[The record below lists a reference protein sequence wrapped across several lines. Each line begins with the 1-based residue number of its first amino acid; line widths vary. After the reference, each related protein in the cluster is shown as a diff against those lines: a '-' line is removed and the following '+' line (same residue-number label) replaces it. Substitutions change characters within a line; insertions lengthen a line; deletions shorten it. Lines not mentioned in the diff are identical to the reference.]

1 MEHTCESRISR
12 VVVHARGALVTRA
25 VTLPEDLPTGTVDVV
40 VPSLTALA
48 QAGSLRAAI
57 VDGTRVVS
65 SMKAELVMPDRS
77 PEPGPTAKAVRDA
90 AATHERLVAERA
102 VVAEQRERVG
112 ATKLLPAVRAHD
124 GKRERDKLD
133 ARLADVAEMQRLV
146 EDVCARLDD
155 EMRELDRRII
165 EARRALDAAK
175 LEDEQASSA
184 SRMGTSHPTRSAR
197 VRLTGEGKSGT
208 LEITYAVSAARW
220 WPAYTLRLAQGG
232 AAARWIFEA
241 VVAQRT
247 GEDWSDVPLALSSGD
262 LVFDVRLPVLR
273 SLRFSR
279 AQAERRPGY
288 RPPPDGI
295 ESMFASYLAFGV
307 GAFAAEARDISDAA
321 TTTEAELT
329 RAIRDGGFD
338 EGAITRELLAA
349 DADHAGALEEQDDAE
364 TVVFAG
370 EVSAKSAGRR
380 MSAPRM
386 QDMPSAVPS
395 MPAAPPAPAPAA
407 MPLASFPMQALT
419 RGGAAFGAPAGGAG
433 PPPMRE
439 EYVAPPE
446 PEIVPSD
453 AWFDYDALVLANAD
467 EPSSRGR
474 LVRRPEQGARSM
486 VRQASAEIERAGSDR
501 YQDPLETR
509 GVFDHRYEAGASA
522 NVPADGRLHRV
533 NVGARE
539 CPAEVTWL
547 SVPAEAPEVY
557 REAILTNPFDTPLL
571 GGPVDVYL
579 DGSLLTTA
587 SIRRI
592 DKGGTFR
599 CGMGVDDRVKIA
611 RNVRASEE
619 SAGLL
624 GGSTAVTHEVSIE
637 LTCAMK
643 EGIRVDVRERVPVT
657 DDKNIEVKLLSAHP
671 TPEPYDQSER
681 GTSLRGGRRFV
692 VQVSPGQ
699 KTSIELSYRLV
710 LPAKLDIVGGNRRG

>member
-1 MEHTCESRISR
+1 LEHTCESRISR

-25 VTLPEDLPTGTVDVV
+25 VTLPEDLPSGTVDVV

-57 VDGTRVVS
+57 VGGARVVS

-77 PEPGPTAKAVRDA
+77 PDPGPTAKAVRDA
-90 AATHERLVAERA
+90 AAAHERLVAERA
-102 VVAEQRERVG
+102 VVSEQRERVG
-112 ATKLLPAVRAHD
+112 ATKLLPALRAHD

-133 ARLADVAEMQRLV
+133 DRLADVAEMQRLV
-146 EDVCARLDD
+146 EEVCARLDD
-155 EMRELDRRII
+155 EVRDLDRQILD
-165 EARRALDAAK
+165 ARKVLEAAK

-184 SRMGTSHPTRSAR
+184 SRMGTSHPTRTAR
-197 VRLTGEGKSGT
+197 VRLTGDGAPGT

-220 WPAYTLRLAQGG
+220 WPAYTLRLTQAG

-247 GEDWSDVPLALSSGD
+247 GEDWTDVPLALSSGD

-279 AQAERRPGY
+279 AQAEPRRGY

-329 RAIRDGGFD
+329 RAIRDGFD
-338 EGAITRELLAA
+338 EGAITRELLAVEGA
-349 DADHAGALEEQDDAE
+349 YGGAVEEPDDAD
-364 TVVFAG
+364 TVVFTG

-380 MSAPRM
+380 MSAQRV
-386 QDMPSAVPS
+386 QDMPAPVEA
-395 MPAAPPAPAPAA
+395 MLGAPPAPAA
-407 MPLASFPMQALT
+407 MRMSSVPMHALT
-419 RGGAAFGAPAGGAG
+419 RGGAAFGGPAGGAAG
-433 PPPMRE
+433 AMRE
-439 EYVAPPE
+439 EYAAPPE

-453 AWFDYDALVLANAD
+453 AWSDYDALVLANAD
-467 EPSSRGR
+467 DASSRGR

-486 VRQASAEIERAGSDR
+486 ARQASAEIERAGSDR

-557 REAILTNPFDTPLL
+557 REATLTNPFETPLL

-599 CGMGVDDRVKIA
+599 CGMGVDDRVKVA

-624 GGSTAVTHEVSIE
+624 GGSIAVTHDVSIE

-657 DDKNIEVKLLSAHP
+657 DDKNIEVKLLSAEP

-692 VQVSPGQ
+692 VQVRPGQ